1 MSLAPDG
8 CAVCELERILKDR
21 SGELRG
27 VLQKMNPVTDP
38 GYAVL
43 FAELLAVDGDLR
55 TLRGQ
60 VRR

>member
-1 MSLAPDG
+1 MVVTVAE
-8 CAVCELERILKDR
+8 CTICELDQVLKSR
-21 SGELRG
+21 SRGLRD
-27 VLQKMNPVTDP
+27 VLRKMDPVTDP